1 MNVIRSITT
10 PALAARV
17 CRRLARERQL
27 LRRCSPWSEQHATL
41 GNYYIVAAYTHDVL
55 ARHVNVE
62 ELARDLSLLPEHVVV
77 EDDYTHTDGEVPS
90 AWMSERLEVC
100 DERKD
105 FGK

>member
-1 MNVIRSITT
+1 MNVTRSIITT

-17 CRRLARERQL
+17 RRRLARERQL

-41 GNYYIVAAYTHDVL
+41 GNYYIVAAYSHDVL

-62 ELARDLSLLPEHVVV
+62 ELARNLGLLPDHLVV

-90 AWMSERLEVC
+90 VTLE
-100 DERKD
+100 DER
-105 FGK
+105 

>member
-1 MNVIRSITT
+1 MSTTHSITT

-17 CRRLARERQL
+17 RRRLARERQL

-41 GNYYIVAAYTHDVL
+41 GNYYIVAAHSHDVL

-62 ELARDLSLLPEHVVV
+62 QLARDLGLLPENVVV

-90 AWMSERLEVC
+90 EI
-100 DERKD
+100 
-105 FGK
+105 

>member
-1 MNVIRSITT
+1 MTTRSITT
-10 PALAARV
+10 PMLAARV
-17 CRRLARERQL
+17 RRRLARDRQL
-27 LRRCSPWSEQHATL
+27 LRRCSPWSEQYATL
-41 GNYYIVAAYTHDVL
+41 GNYYLVAGHTHDVL

-62 ELARDLSLLPEHVVV
+62 ELARGLGVLPEHVVV

-90 AWMSERLEVC
+90 KGFGKRMEVC